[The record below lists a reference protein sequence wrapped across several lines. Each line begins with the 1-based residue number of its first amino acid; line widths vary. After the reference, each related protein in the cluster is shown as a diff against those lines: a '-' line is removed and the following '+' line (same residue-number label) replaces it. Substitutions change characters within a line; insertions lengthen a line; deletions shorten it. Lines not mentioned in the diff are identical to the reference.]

1 MNWPPLEKPDAWILR
16 GYMRRRW
23 DKVSPILV
31 DVQLFQQNVHD
42 QVLNEGKIVVAG
54 VAALAGG
61 VWVAVG
67 ATVVALI
74 HSPVVPECA

>member
-1 MNWPPLEKPDAWILR
+1 M
-16 GYMRRRW
+16 
-23 DKVSPILV
+23 V

-42 QVLNEGKIVVAG
+42 QMLNEGQVVVAS

-61 VWVAVG
+61 VWVTVR

-74 HSPVVPECA
+74 HPPVVPECA